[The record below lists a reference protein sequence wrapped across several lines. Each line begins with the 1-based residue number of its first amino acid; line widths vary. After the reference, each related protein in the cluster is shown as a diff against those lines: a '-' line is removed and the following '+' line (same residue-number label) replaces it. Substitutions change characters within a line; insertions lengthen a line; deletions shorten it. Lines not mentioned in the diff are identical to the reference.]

1 MDSARYY
8 GARRGVFGLESWSLP
23 REPGKPDALPVN
35 LVNRFDGEQVNAAAS
50 GSPLFNSDQHSPQ
63 QQQLPYAAQPTMLLD
78 SDRRAEQA
86 ASSFAENANASK
98 PRKLLV
104 SCFHLC
110 STNSYCVT
118 LC

>member
-1 MDSARYY
+1 VYAEIISSMDSARYY

-35 LVNRFDGEQVNAAAS
+35 LVNHFDRG
-50 GSPLFNSDQHSPQ
+50 NSDQHSPQ
-63 QQQLPYAAQPTMLLD
+63 QQQLPYAAQQTMLLD

-98 PRKLLV
+98 PRKLFV
-104 SCFHLC
+104 SCFHQC